1 MDCRMARNHTAV
13 TIFVSGSII
22 MMVLPQLLLLV
33 AVASGGAAPD
43 DTAPRSPSQRIPSR
57 ASAGMPSES
66 AGMPFESAG
75 MPFEDTWIENS
86 VGLWRDTDGRP
97 LHAHGG
103 GMYTEGGKFY
113 FVGAGRMA
121 YDRPYFDSFSIT
133 LYESTDLGNWTLLS
147 SSILNKTAF
156 TSLRSPLISPA
167 GPVIIARPKLIRS
180 ATTGR
185 YSLWMGFMSKGN
197 GVCVASSEDI
207 AGDYQLERCFLP
219 NGHSATGDLTVVSE
233 SNGAEHY
240 LIADTASHNYTGIS
254 RLGAAGLN
262 LTAVDCLKVHCNGT
276 SSCAMWRHDTTSGEA
291 PAFFRHPRT
300 GRPYL
305 WNSHL
310 AGWYVCSP

>member
-1 MDCRMARNHTAV
+1 
-13 TIFVSGSII
+13 
-22 MMVLPQLLLLV
+22 MMVSLLLLLLLLLLLV
-33 AVASGGAAPD
+33 HVVIASGVAAPD
-43 DTAPRSPSQRIPSR
+43 DTAPRSPSQHIPSST
-57 ASAGMPSES
+57 ATSTS
-66 AGMPFESAG
+66 
-75 MPFEDTWIENS
+75 MPFEDTWIENN
-86 VGLWRDTDGRP
+86 VGLWRDTAGRP

-113 FVGAGRMA
+113 FVGAGRMT

-156 TSLRSPLISPA
+156 ASLPPSPLINPA
-167 GPVIIARPKLIRS
+167 GPVLIARPKLIRS

-219 NGHSATGDLTVVSE
+219 NGHSAIGDLTVVSE
-233 SNGAEHY
+233 SNGTEHY

-254 RLGAAGLN
+254 RLGAGGLN
-262 LTAVDCLKVHCNGT
+262 LTDVDCLKVHCNGT

-310 AGWYVCSP
+310 AGWCVCSPLSVEYRAYTVCRRDAVD